1 METDPS
7 QVASRVAFR
16 EAEIPLGEQTVFD
29 VMRMA
34 RDQLKGSVFK

>member
-1 METDPS
+1 
-7 QVASRVAFR
+7 VAVR
-16 EAEIPLGEQTVFD
+16 EADIPLGEQTVFD